1 MRAADTRWHGMLA
14 VDPRPALLLLGA
26 LALPAGAQD
35 ATQHGA
41 GARCI
46 QGDCNNGTGTIRH
59 EDGNEYTGAWSG
71 GRFIDGTYRVRY
83 PFEASR
89 TSELSFNAQG
99 QPVAGTLLRGNPY
112 GVPTGTVGSFTGT
125 FRSNFNPILNRTIS
139 TYHQGRYTDQIG
151 RIYDGEFSY
160 LPVHKPGLP
169 SGSFIFQGVRID
181 DEADEVIR
189 GLFISD
195 PAATGFPIQFRRAR
209 PDYLVKLQQD
219 FESDKVQAA
228 TDARAAAQAAED
240 ARQSSSNM
248 GAVLGIMGGLL
259 AIGGAGGRL
268 GGLQS
273 SALSTLS
280 GGISGRQSSS
290 AILSG
295 VLSQVVRQATSD
307 PALAGQIGDTSN
319 PANIIS
325 ALTSLGGRGSSMT
338 RSQYAAQLLAS
349 AGAGSGGS
357 GSAMVDA
364 MGQAVIN
371 RTQNTITSA
380 LGGSSSGARTAVSLL
395 QAAVAAGTQPPPPAV
410 TAPSATATP
419 PMRAGATLATA
430 SADGAER
437 RPGYGT
443 VLLHLTPGKGLLD
456 PVTGQFVR
464 QLDQLSC
471 DNVTTAGHKLRDL
484 PAGQRGC
491 ADAAGATRLQ

>member
-46 QGDCNNGTGTIRH
+46 QGDCSNGTGTIRH
-59 EDGNEYTGAWSG
+59 EDGNEYTGVWNG
-71 GRFIDGTYRVRY
+71 GRFVDGATYRVRH

-99 QPVAGTLLRGNPY
+99 QPVAGTLLRGYPY
-112 GVPTGTVGSFTGT
+112 GGRGVVGSFTGT
-125 FRSNFNPILNRTIS
+125 FSSIFNPILNQAVS
-139 TYHQGRYTDQIG
+139 TYQKGRYTDQVG

-160 LPVHKPGLP
+160 LPVHRAGLP

-195 PAATGFPIQFRRAR
+195 PAAAGFPIEFRRAR

-228 TDARAAAQAAED
+228 ADARAAAQAAED
-240 ARQSSSNM
+240 ERQSSSNL
-248 GAVLGIMGGLL
+248 GSVLGIMGGLL

-273 SALSTLS
+273 SVLSTLS

-307 PALAGQIGDTSN
+307 PTLAGQIGDTSN
-319 PANIIS
+319 PASIIS
-325 ALTSLGGRGSSMT
+325 ALTGLGSRGSSMT

-380 LGGSSSGARTAVSLL
+380 MGGSSGGARAAVSLL
-395 QAAVAAGTQPPPPAV
+395 QAAVAAGTQPSPPRTTDP
-410 TAPSATATP
+410 TLTT
-419 PMRAGATLATA
+419 AGAY
-430 SADGAER
+430 GAAPH
-437 RPGYGT
+437 PGHGT
-443 VLLHLTPGKGLLD
+443 VLLHLTPGKGILD

>member
-1 MRAADTRWHGMLA
+1 MRTIARMLA
-14 VDPRPALLLLGA
+14 TDPRPALLLLGA

-35 ATQHGA
+35 AAQHGA

-59 EDGNEYTGAWSG
+59 EDGNEYTGTWSG

-112 GVPTGTVGSFTGT
+112 GIPPGTVGSFTGT
-125 FRSNFNPILNRTIS
+125 FRSNFNPILNRTTS

-160 LPVHKPGLP
+160 LPVHKAGLP

-259 AIGGAGGRL
+259 AIGGGGNRL

-273 SALSTLS
+273 SVLSTLS
-280 GGISGRQSSS
+280 GGISGKQSSS

-295 VLSQVVRQATSD
+295 VLSQVVQQATND
-307 PALAGQIGDTSN
+307 PALAGRIGDTSN
-319 PANIIS
+319 PAHIIS
-325 ALTSLGGRGSSMT
+325 TLTGLGSSSKSMT

-349 AGAGSGGS
+349 AAAGGGGS
-357 GSAMVDA
+357 DNGSSAMIDA
-364 MGQAVIN
+364 IGRATIN

-395 QAAVAAGTQPPPPAV
+395 QAAVAAGTQSPPPAV

-419 PMRAGATLATA
+419 LMRAGASLAA
-430 SADGAER
+430 ANADGAER

-443 VLLHLTPGKGLLD
+443 VLLHLTPGKGILD